1 MKQRFLCL
9 MIILT
14 MLCCQ
19 VFPAF
24 AYEPSFW
31 AADAVEGATKLTII
45 SEEYSTKSFQLA
57 ITRSD
62 FINIAVNLYA
72 TITAEN
78 VSTHAKH
85 PFSDTREPFPNMAY
99 YAGIVSGDG
108 EGHFF
113 PRNTLTRQ
121 EMCKII
127 TSLLDSAGVLGP
139 YFPSDTVF
147 DSVMDRHLIAEW
159 AKNHVAFMLDNNL
172 MSGDE
177 DGSFRPTDPVT
188 REEAAIIAYRCF
200 VRYGPELNGQIKT
213 SLRQTKDA
221 RGNTIQTLVK
231 NITLKN
237 GATVALA
244 NANSAMITDVYV
256 PVGNHSLAPSGT
268 PLAIKGSDGLYPLKT
283 YSQTIVS
290 GEAEAKEDR
299 IFGDGGKYTSA
310 EQADAHMSEVTVNVW
325 KVKDD
330 GEYYTSTLTFKIN
343 SILKDDVIAIF
354 DEIYKSPYKAPLKDV
369 NAYAWRSAMSSGSYS
384 DHNYGTAIDLNYN
397 ENYCIYASGSVVGT
411 FYDPENSIYSFP
423 KDGIVVQT
431 FAKYGWLWGG
441 NAWVS
446 GTRDYMHFSYL
457 GK

>member
-9 MIILT
+9 TIILAL
-14 MLCCQ
+14 LCCQ
-19 VFPAF
+19 VFPVF

-31 AADAVEGATKLTII
+31 AVDAVEGATKLTIL
-45 SEEYSTKSFQLA
+45 SEEYSNKSFQTA
-57 ITRSD
+57 ITRND

-78 VSTHAKH
+78 VSTNAKH
-85 PFSDTREPFPNMAY
+85 PFSDTRDPFPNMAY

-121 EMCKII
+121 EMCKIV

-147 DSVMDRHLIAEW
+147 DGVPDRHLIAAW
-159 AKNHVAFMLDNNL
+159 ATNHVAFMLDNNL

-200 VRYGPELNGQIKT
+200 VRFGPELNGQVKT
-213 SLRQTKDA
+213 ALRQTKDA
-221 RGNTIQTLVK
+221 RGNTLQTLVK
-231 NITLKN
+231 TITLKN

-244 NANSAMITDVYV
+244 NANADITSGVFV
-256 PVGNHSLAPSGT
+256 PTGNNGFAPSGT
-268 PLAIKGSDGLYPLKT
+268 PLAVRGSDGLYPLKT
-283 YSQTIVS
+283 YSQTIAS
-290 GEAEAKEDR
+290 GEAAEKERR

-310 EQADAHMSEVTVNVW
+310 EQADAHMSEGTVNVW
-325 KVKDD
+325 RVNGE
-330 GEYYTSTLTFKIN
+330 GEYYSSTLTFKIN
-343 SILKDDVIAIF
+343 SVLKDDVIASF

-397 ENYCIYASGSVVGT
+397 ENYCVYASGSVVGS

-423 KDGIVVQT
+423 KDGIVIQT

-446 GTRDYMHFSYL
+446 GTRDYMHFTYL